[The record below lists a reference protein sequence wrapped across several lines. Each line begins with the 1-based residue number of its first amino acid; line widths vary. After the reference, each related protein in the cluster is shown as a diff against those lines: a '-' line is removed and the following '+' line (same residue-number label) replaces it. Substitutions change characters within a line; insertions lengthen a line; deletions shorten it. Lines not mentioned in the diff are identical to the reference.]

1 MTPTHRG
8 VVRRRLLATALALPL
23 CGCASGLTLPDAPE
37 LPSPHRLL
45 SRGGG
50 SAAPPRAATPDVRP
64 APVAPAPPVPMEV
77 AAEDRRT
84 FEEANRVRAQWG
96 LRAFRWN
103 DRLYA
108 AAKAHSEEQE
118 RFDYM
123 GHGSPDPARDDLG
136 DRLRI
141 AGYGPA
147 SMWAEV
153 VARGYTGPASV
164 MAGWMNSKGHRKI
177 LTDPRLEEA
186 AFARVG
192 TSFTGNF
199 GTPSAR

>member
-1 MTPTHRG
+1 M
-8 VVRRRLLATALALPL
+8 RRRLLAAAFLLPL
-23 CGCASGLTLPDAPE
+23 SGCASGLTLPDAPE
-37 LPSPHRLL
+37 LPSPRRLL

-50 SAAPPRAATPDVRP
+50 AAPATPRAARP
-64 APVAPAPPVPMEV
+64 APQGAPAAPADPRPAVPLEV

-123 GHGSPDPARDDLG
+123 GHGSPDPARDDLA

-153 VARGYTGPASV
+153 VARGYAGPASV

>member
-1 MTPTHRG
+1 MSWA
-8 VVRRRLLATALALPL
+8 VLLLPL
-23 CGCASGLTLPDAPE
+23 AGCASGLTLPDAPD
-37 LPSPHRLL
+37 LPSPRSLL

-50 SAAPPRAATPDVRP
+50 RATS
-64 APVAPAPPVPMEV
+64 APAPRSAPPV
-77 AAEDRRT
+77 AAPADRPPADVALEDRRT
-84 FEEANRVRAQWG
+84 FDEANRVRVQWG
-96 LRAFRWN
+96 LRPFRWN

-123 GHGSPDPARDDLG
+123 GHGSPDPARDDLA

-147 SMWAEV
+147 SGWAEV
-153 VARGYTGPASV
+153 VARGYEGPVSV
-164 MAGWMNSKGHRKI
+164 MNGWMNSKGHRKI

-192 TSFTGNF
+192 SSFTGNF
-199 GTPSAR
+199 GTPAPR